1 MIVMTR
7 EPSTPANLLLKDFLA
22 FETREGY
29 RVELINGEIVV
40 SPPPDGG
47 HEDIVVRIMKQIVRE
62 SRADMDPSGN
72 KGLILGTEETGGDY
86 RVIPD
91 LTIAPAERGLFR
103 GAPPWMHVAG
113 VTMVVEVTSSRPD
126 LDRGSKRLGYALAGV
141 PFYLLVDRE
150 RGHVTLFSG
159 PLDDDYARY
168 VAVAFGEKI
177 ELPEPFAFVL
187 DTAEFGAA
195 DFVRDRPFDE
205 QR

>member
-47 HEDIVVRIMKQIVRE
+47 HEDIVGLITEQVIEHSKLRMRL
-62 SRADMDPSGN
+62 AGN

-91 LTIAPAERGLFR
+91 LTIAPAERRLFR

-113 VTMVVEVTSSRPD
+113 VTMVVEVTSARPD
-126 LDRGSKRLGYALAGV
+126 LDRGSKRLGYAIAGV

-159 PLDDDYARY
+159 PLEDDYARY
-168 VAVAFGEKI
+168 VAVAFGEKL
-177 ELPEPFAFVL
+177 ELPESFAFAL
-187 DTAEFGAA
+187 DTAEFALSQAA
-195 DFVRDRPFDE
+195 GSAA
-205 QR
+205 